1 MHFSPANVAVMAQ
14 LNRDALPDRCTV
26 EAATPTP
33 TPTGGQTEEWLPVSP
48 ELTDVPCRLSMGG
61 KDTERGARLLSG
73 ADYLI
78 ALDGANPAV
87 RDIRLTHRIQVRS
100 GGQDAGQEGVGAW
113 AVTVYLTSADGPAS
127 MDPFPKFGGTT
138 TPQAGAR

>member
-14 LNRDALPDRCTV
+14 LNRDALPDLCTV
-26 EAATPTP
+26 EVATPTP
-33 TPTGGQTEEWLPVSP
+33 TTTGGQTEEWLPVSP

-61 KDTERGARLLSG
+61 KDAERGARLLAG
-73 ADYLI
+73 ADYII

-87 RDIRLTHRIQVRS
+87 RDIKLTHRLQVRS
-100 GGQDAGQEGVGAW
+100 GAPEDEQGGVAW